1 MSKKNIFVTILLLM
15 FSLTFIQ
22 KADAAGGAI
31 PHKDANVT
39 ITVQSDDNDECDET
53 ELIKKFSLKNKFKKT
68 PEAQIRDFFKRYNK
82 YSAKNRVDKLK
93 ELYTDDYVNND
104 GFNKKT
110 VFEMMDIAS
119 SAYKAVSYTTD
130 IESIEVDGNYAVVRA
145 KEIATGET
153 EKVFEKVNDTGTINS
168 ELRFVDYMKKEG
180 NKWKISATEVIY
192 EKVILAYGEAK
203 SLPVD
208 ISAPDCVPSGAN
220 YDVTVRTT
228 APDHSF
234 LVASIS
240 NDRIVFPQEQGKD
253 VYRAIKKDELARI
266 LTANKTNNNEYAT
279 VSIALTRAKVEPESV
294 VLNMTGIA
302 FIMKRV
308 NVLSVN
314 ENIKLNKESLNATT
328 NAQ

>member
-1 MSKKNIFVTILLLM
+1 MNKKYIFVLILALM
-15 FSLTFIQ
+15 FSLLVTD
-22 KADAAGGAI
+22 KVYAAGVM
-31 PHKDANVT
+31 PQKDANVS
-39 ITVQSDDNDECDET
+39 ITVQADDEDCDEV
-53 ELIKKFSLKNKFKKT
+53 ELIKRFSLKNKFKKS
-68 PEAQIRDFFKRYNK
+68 PESQIKDFFKRYNR
-82 YSAKNRVDKLK
+82 YSAKNRIDKLK

-104 GFNKKT
+104 GFDKKT
-110 VFEMMDIAS
+110 VFEMMNMAS
-119 SAYKAVSYTTD
+119 SAYKNVYYTTD

-145 KEIATGET
+145 KEVATGET
-153 EKVFEKVNDTGTINS
+153 EKVFEKVNDTGSINS

-180 NKWKISATEVIY
+180 NNWKISATEVIF

-203 SLPVD
+203 SLPVN
-208 ISAPDCVPSGAN
+208 ISAPDCVPEGAN
-220 YDVTVRTT
+220 YEVSVRTT
-228 APDHSF
+228 SPDHSF

-240 NDRIVFPQEQGKD
+240 NDKIVFPQEQGKD

-279 VSIALTRAKVEPESV
+279 VSIALTRAQVEPESV

-308 NVLSVN
+308 NVLPLNKNVN
-314 ENIKLNKESLNATT
+314 LNKESLNAKT